1 MIEVTDYRAILRHG
15 DIKKICAITGLSP
28 YLLKTRLEKHD
39 WETEEIIKT
48 FYAKKLEYLKN
59 QINDY
64 SEI

>member
-1 MIEVTDYRAILRHG
+1 MLRHG
-15 DIKKICAITGLSP
+15 DMKKICAITGLSP

-39 WETEEIIKT
+39 YETVEIVKT
-48 FYAKKLEYLKN
+48 YYANKLEALKN